1 MKVFFG
7 LKQQILTYFL
17 IILASCFYA
26 IGTVCFIFPNGLL
39 LGGTSG
45 ISVILQSV
53 LPFSPGTILV
63 IINILLMITAFF
75 VLGRDM
81 AIKTFVGSLATTL
94 LIGLAE
100 QIIILDKPIIENYYF
115 SALVGASII
124 AVASGIMFYVDS
136 SSGGTDIIALIVKKY
151 STLQIGKALLVTDLL
166 IVIVGGILSGL
177 ELALSSLLGLLVK
190 TLGIDFVIALVKRF
204 VKRREGTE
212 DNAS

>member
-1 MKVFFG
+1 MN
-7 LKQQILTYFL
+7 LKKQIFTYFL
-17 IILASCFYA
+17 IFVGSCFYA

-45 ISVILQSV
+45 VSVILQSF

-63 IINILLMITAFF
+63 IINILLMIAAFF

-100 QIIILDKPIIENYYF
+100 KIIVLDKPIIQNYYL
-115 SALVGASII
+115 SALTGASII
-124 AVASGIMFYVDS
+124 AIASGIMFYVDS

-151 STLQIGKALLVTDLL
+151 STLKIGKALLVTDLL
-166 IVIVGGILSGL
+166 IVVVGGILSGWT
-177 ELALSSLLGLLVK
+177 LALSSLLGLFVK
-190 TLGIDFVIALVKRF
+190 TLGIDLVIGIVKKLMKKDEAQAKD
-204 VKRREGTE
+204 V
-212 DNAS
+212 D